1 MQFRRQQFFL
11 KYWFGCLSLKANR
24 VIPHPVFFIIMKKYI
39 LLAAGFA
46 ALSLGA
52 CNRQKC
58 PAYGSTKEANRIS
71 SPITASTAAPAAR
84 Q

>member
-1 MQFRRQQFFL
+1 MPLRL
-11 KYWFGCLSLKANR
+11 PIFGVLTHYPSPRFLSL
-24 VIPHPVFFIIMKKYI
+24 MKKLI
-39 LLAAGFA
+39 LLAAGFT

-58 PAYGSTKEANRIS
+58 PAYSSTKEANRVS
-71 SPITASTAAPAAR
+71 SPITASAAVPAAR

>member
-1 MQFRRQQFFL
+1 
-11 KYWFGCLSLKANR
+11 
-24 VIPHPVFFIIMKKYI
+24 MKKLV

-52 CNRQKC
+52 CNRQVC
-58 PAYGSTKEANRIS
+58 PAYSSTKAAKPVS
-71 SPITASTAAPAAR
+71 APITASTATPAER

>member
-1 MQFRRQQFFL
+1 L
-11 KYWFGCLSLKANR
+11 KPNL
-24 VIPHPVFFIIMKKYI
+24 VIPHPFFILMKKLV

-52 CNRQKC
+52 CNRQVC
-58 PAYGSTKEANRIS
+58 PAYSSTKAAKS
-71 SPITASTAAPAAR
+71 VSAPVMASNATPAAR

>member
-1 MQFRRQQFFL
+1 
-11 KYWFGCLSLKANR
+11 
-24 VIPHPVFFIIMKKYI
+24 MKKLI

-52 CNRQKC
+52 CNRQVC
-58 PAYGSTKEANRIS
+58 PAYS
-71 SPITASTAAPAAR
+71 SSKAVKTATAPVMASTATPAER

>member
-1 MQFRRQQFFL
+1 
-11 KYWFGCLSLKANR
+11 
-24 VIPHPVFFIIMKKYI
+24 MKKLI

-52 CNRQKC
+52 CNRQIC
-58 PAYGSTKEANRIS
+58 PAYS
-71 SPITASTAAPAAR
+71 SSKAVKTAPVTASTATPAER

>member
-1 MQFRRQQFFL
+1 
-11 KYWFGCLSLKANR
+11 
-24 VIPHPVFFIIMKKYI
+24 MKKLV

-58 PAYGSTKEANRIS
+58 PAYSSTKEANRVS
-71 SPITASTAAPAAR
+71 SPIMASTATPAPR

>member
-1 MQFRRQQFFL
+1 
-11 KYWFGCLSLKANR
+11 
-24 VIPHPVFFIIMKKYI
+24 MKKLV

-52 CNRQKC
+52 CNRQVC
-58 PAYGSTKEANRIS
+58 PAYTSTKATKQVAA
-71 SPITASTAAPAAR
+71 PITASTATPVAH